1 MKKWI
6 FIQLIVSLTI
16 VFAQDNNLSKGL
28 GLSAGMISGT
38 GFSYRQMNEKNGFQI
53 SLGIKYISDED
64 DDINTY
70 YFSDGY
76 TRDYNS
82 DYWIPDT
89 SDITTEYEYSYG
101 CSGPWGNL
109 GLTYFI
115 PLHRAKKSLFYTM
128 VGIGT
133 YYSSDVKYSRDYKYV
148 ILSDSTYS
156 YEPITDIQKIIISD
170 YVIFFGIGMGIE
182 YQFTE
187 NIRMS
192 ADLPLTFSNY
202 GDIIM
207 TIPQIGIYYYFK

>member
-6 FIQLIVSLTI
+6 FIQLIVSSTI
-16 VFAQDNNLSKGL
+16 VFAQNTKLSRGL

-38 GFSYRQMNEKNGFQI
+38 GFSYRQINEKNGFQI
-53 SLGIKYISDED
+53 SFGIMVFSDED
-64 DDINTY
+64 DDINDY

-76 TRDYNS
+76 ASVYNS
-82 DYWIPDT
+82 SYWIPDT
-89 SDITTEYEYSYG
+89 SDVKTEYEYSYG
-101 CSGPWGNL
+101 LSGDWGNL

-128 VGIGT
+128 AGIST

-156 YEPITDIQKIIISD
+156 YEPITDIQKTKTSD
-170 YVIFFGIGMGIE
+170 HGIFFGVGIGIE

-192 ADLPLTFSNY
+192 ADLPLTFSSK